1 MTKRFVVVALAAFGM
16 LLGVA
21 CGNGDDN
28 SLSGAAV
35 QTTTTTCK
43 PMTKEQMIEAERAK
57 STTTTTAK
65 MTKEQMMA
73 ATSTTT
79 TAKMTKDQMMA
90 AEKAQS
96 TTTTTACY
104 PSKY

>member
-65 MTKEQMMA
+65 MTK
-73 ATSTTT
+73 
-79 TAKMTKDQMMA
+79 DQMMA